1 MKCFEVISSYQKKGI
16 ISNKG
21 ADAFQAC
28 DDSSS
33 YVASVLAYRVIISDG
48 LLYRTMFYFIRYDLQ
63 IPSAAG
69 LFYFRSRSMRI
80 RN

>member
-1 MKCFEVISSYQKKGI
+1 MNCFEVISSYQKKGI

-48 LLYRTMFYFIRYDLQ
+48 LLHYVLFYTLRSSNSFSCWLVLLQ
-63 IPSAAG
+63 IEE
-69 LFYFRSRSMRI
+69 YD
-80 RN
+80 N